1 MEEPGI
7 QSFSTCTFYYRNIA
21 EGLNK
26 AKEALWRKPL
36 QMLTQLLSV
45 LLLRDLLAMPLGRQ
59 VLSLKGRLITLQI
72 GSLGTRRFPQRPD

>member
-21 EGLNK
+21 EGLKK

-59 VLSLKGRLITLQI
+59 VLSLKGLD
-72 GSLGTRRFPQRPD
+72 SLPSKSAV